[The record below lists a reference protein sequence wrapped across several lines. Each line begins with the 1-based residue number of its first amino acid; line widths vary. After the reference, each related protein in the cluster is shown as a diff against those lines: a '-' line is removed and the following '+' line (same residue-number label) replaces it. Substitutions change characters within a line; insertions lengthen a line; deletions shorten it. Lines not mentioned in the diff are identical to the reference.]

1 MPKTKVS
8 LSRDERRLLE
18 LVPTDGTFIGNKK
31 LQRRSNLGKIYWRTQ
46 KELVSKGILTRGKG
60 RGGSVARL
68 APEHEVA
75 QLPAKGKSAVKKESE
90 LYEPLRKWLAE
101 EWGEDVEGGD
111 FFEVLVTGTPKH
123 KERAGGKWSRPDVTL
138 VQVNSYDYLPQP
150 VLDVTTFEVKKFPD
164 AEDIRS
170 VYETASHSRRTHFS
184 YLVTEVPDPE
194 YELPER
200 FVSELERF
208 HLGLI
213 FMWKKGNKW
222 EFEEQEWETERLS
235 PEPEELNRLLK
246 EFFQH
251 CTRQKQ
257 FRQALGKG

>member
-1 MPKTKVS
+1 MSNTKVK
-8 LSRDERRLLE
+8 LSDVAKRLLE
-18 LVPTDGTFIGNKK
+18 LVPPDGTFIGNKK
-31 LQRRSNLGKIYWRTQ
+31 LQRRSKLGKSYWKVQR
-46 KELVSKGILTRGKG
+46 ELVSKGVLTRGKG

-68 APEHEVA
+68 AAEGE
-75 QLPAKGKSAVKKESE
+75 LGRTPATGKSAVKKESE
-90 LYEPLRKWLAE
+90 LYEPLKNWLAR
-101 EWGEDVEGGD
+101 EWGENVEGGD
-111 FFEVLVTGTPKH
+111 FFEVVITGTPK
-123 KERAGGKWSRPDVTL
+123 KKQRKAGKWSRPDVTL

-150 VLDVTTFEVKKFPD
+150 VLDVTTFEVKKIPD

-184 YLVTEVPDPE
+184 YLVAEVPGAD
-194 YELPER
+194 YEFPER

-208 HLGLI
+208 HLGLV
-213 FMWKKGNKW
+213 FMWKKKDKW

-246 EFFQH
+246 EFFQL
-251 CTRQKQ
+251 CPRVKE